1 MSGIFFISFLTGLMK
16 GALLIAVGLLI
27 SRYFETLL
35 GVIRRKQEPEETPDN
50 YQYHKMISLIKIIG
64 YIIMLMGV
72 INLLLVMIT
81 LIFMNG
87 HGMGNMHLNL

>member
-35 GVIRRKQEPEETPDN
+35 GLIRRKQDSEEVTDTYN
-50 YQYHKMISLIKIIG
+50 YHKMITLIKIIG

-72 INLLLVMIT
+72 INLLLVLIT

-87 HGMGNMHLNL
+87 HGMSNMHLNL

>member
-1 MSGIFFISFLTGLMK
+1 MSGIFYISFLTGLMK

-35 GVIRRKQEPEETPDN
+35 GLIRRKQNSEEIPDN
-50 YQYHKMISLIKIIG
+50 YNYHKMISLIKIIG
-64 YIIMLMGV
+64 YIIMLMGI
-72 INLLLVMIT
+72 INLLLSMIT

-87 HGMGNMHLNL
+87 HGMSNIHLNF